1 MARRSAK
8 SASPAGATLTRG
20 ASDTGALPAFSLP
33 APAFALFAALA
44 LTAALRVLA
53 PLLPGRAW
61 WGVDLARDIPA
72 PAFWLPWA
80 AFALTL
86 AATPLSGAIAAR
98 LPAPRAWHAAVF
110 ALALAALAWSFPER
124 AFVTGDTSLRHGA
137 FTAAEHPETIVPQ
150 ALPADLLLHHAL
162 PRAIAARTPL
172 SAEDAGRAW
181 GALLAC
187 AWAFAAASLSRAV
200 AKRPAAAWAAAAAA
214 AFTAQLALHNGYGK
228 AIVEMNLCV
237 LVTAGA
243 LFGVA
248 RGNRRAL
255 GVLGVAVA
263 LALLLHRSAF
273 ALLPAWVA
281 ALALAATLP
290 ADRRPAPLAWAFALA
305 PLGALAATG
314 ARVWKTLTT
323 FDVARHAMA
332 ASDAS
337 GAASAGRDVHFG
349 AWLSAAFAPGAL
361 LDALQTLLLTAPL
374 ALLALAFVARRDALR
389 RRETWAALALAAPQL
404 ALLVFVRPQQG
415 LFRDWDVFV
424 SAGVAVSALVA
435 WLVAEA
441 IEEAPGAA
449 WLALPVMLAAAAPA
463 VQWAAHQSDAAR
475 ALERAASVLAGPP
488 ERGADVRA
496 AGFDHL
502 GMMFL
507 ARGDYARADDAL
519 GRSVDAAPNPRVVVQ
534 WGMCAALRNE
544 PALAR
549 DRYLRAVELN
559 PALTVGWKGVAA
571 SASALGDANAMSR
584 AVEALE
590 RLAPNDPTTR
600 DARAWLEANRPAAR

>member
-1 MARRSAK
+1 MVPVRNLETSK
-8 SASPAGATLTRG
+8 PAT
-20 ASDTGALPAFSLP
+20 D
-33 APAFALFAALA
+33 
-44 LTAALRVLA
+44 
-53 PLLPGRAW
+53 LL
-61 WGVDLARDIPA
+61 
-72 PAFWLPWA
+72 
-80 AFALTL
+80 
-86 AATPLSGAIAAR
+86 
-98 LPAPRAWHAAVF
+98 
-110 ALALAALAWSFPER
+110 EQ
-124 AFVTGDTSLRHGA
+124 RHGYHYWPYK
-137 FTAAEHPETIVPQ
+137 TEVMHWLCKPSEHVRTHHLHIVPI
-150 ALPADLLLHHAL
+150 DS
-162 PRAIAARTPL
+162 PL
-172 SAEDAGRAW
+172 WRER
-181 GALLAC
+181 LM
-187 AWAFAAASLSRAV
+187 F
-200 AKRPAAAWAAAAAA
+200 
-214 AFTAQLALHNGYGK
+214 
-228 AIVEMNLCV
+228 
-237 LVTAGA
+237 
-243 LFGVA
+243 
-248 RGNRRAL
+248 
-255 GVLGVAVA
+255 
-263 LALLLHRSAF
+263 
-273 ALLPAWVA
+273 
-281 ALALAATLP
+281 
-290 ADRRPAPLAWAFALA
+290 
-305 PLGALAATG
+305 
-314 ARVWKTLTT
+314 
-323 FDVARHAMA
+323 
-332 ASDAS
+332 
-337 GAASAGRDVHFG
+337 
-349 AWLSAAFAPGAL
+349 
-361 LDALQTLLLTAPL
+361 
-374 ALLALAFVARRDALR
+374 RDALR
-389 RRETWAALALAAPQL
+389 EDSDMRDRYSELKRRLAQAHSSDREAYTVGKTP
-404 ALLVFVRPQQG
+404 F
-415 LFRDWDVFV
+415 
-424 SAGVAVSALVA
+424 VA

>member
-1 MARRSAK
+1 MARRSAT
-8 SASPAGATLTRG
+8 SASPAGATPTRG
-20 ASDTGALPAFSLP
+20 ASVTGALPAFSLP
-33 APAFALFAALA
+33 APALALFAALA
-44 LTAALRVLA
+44 ATAALRAIA

-61 WGVDLARDIPA
+61 WGVDLARDLPA

-80 AFALTL
+80 ALALSL
-86 AATPLSGAIAAR
+86 AAAPLSGAIAAR

-137 FTAAEHPETIVPQ
+137 FTTAEHPETLVPQ

-172 SAEDAGRAW
+172 SAENAGRAW

-187 AWAFAAASLSRAV
+187 AWAFAAASLARTV
-200 AKRPAAAWAAAAAA
+200 ASRPAAVWAAAAAA

-237 LVTAGA
+237 LVAAGA

-248 RGNRRAL
+248 RGERRAL
-255 GVLGVAVA
+255 GVLGAA
-263 LALLLHRSAF
+263 IAIALLLHRSAF
-273 ALLPAWVA
+273 ALLPAWVV
-281 ALALAATLP
+281 ALALAATQP

-314 ARVWKTLTT
+314 ARAWRTLTT
-323 FDVARHAMA
+323 FDASRHAVA
-332 ASDAS
+332 ASGAS
-337 GAASAGRDVHFG
+337 GAAHGTS
-349 AWLSAAFAPGAL
+349 WLSAALAPAAL
-361 LDALQTLLLTAPL
+361 LDALQALLLTAPL
-374 ALLALAFVARRDALR
+374 ALLALALFARRDASR
-389 RRETWAALALAAPQL
+389 RRETWAALALVAPQL
-404 ALLVFVRPQQG
+404 ALLLFVRPQQG

-441 IEEAPGAA
+441 IEEAPRAA

-463 VQWAAHQSDAAR
+463 VQWAAHQSDATR

-488 ERGADVRA
+488 ERSADVRA

-507 ARGDYARADDAL
+507 TRGDYARADDAL
-519 GRSVDAAPNPRVVVQ
+519 GRSVEAAPNPRVVVQ

-559 PALTVGWKGVAA
+559 PGLAVGWKGVAA
-571 SASALGDANAMSR
+571 AASALGDANAMSR

-590 RLAPNDPTTR
+590 RLAPDDPTTR
-600 DARAWLEANRPAAR
+600 DARAWLEANRPAARQ